1 MFCCKYSNPC
11 LYVNLQDTRLPEAM
25 SDAQSFHW
33 ETVDTKY
40 VVNKQSKN
48 STKCGSCLFQ

>member
-1 MFCCKYSNPC
+1 MVQLYCSVVSMLIVC

-40 VVNKQSKN
+40 VVNK
-48 STKCGSCLFQ
+48 